1 MASEPKHCWIS
12 RQLLTEIAAGK
23 YGPSVRRPGS
33 ATPEVAQRQLGLLI
47 PGLGTTEIFEVICG
61 ELAGL
66 ARVHDY
72 GLLWGGGHSRPQE
85 GVGVADAEGLC
96 EQFIRNRVDGVFFAP
111 FEH

>member
-23 YGPSVRRPGS
+23 YGPSGRLPGS

-72 GLLWGGGHSRPQE
+72 GLLWGGSAQPRVQ
-85 GVGVADAEGLC
+85 ADASIEDADELC
-96 EQFIRNRVDGVFFAP
+96 AQFIQRKVSGVFFAP
-111 FEH
+111 